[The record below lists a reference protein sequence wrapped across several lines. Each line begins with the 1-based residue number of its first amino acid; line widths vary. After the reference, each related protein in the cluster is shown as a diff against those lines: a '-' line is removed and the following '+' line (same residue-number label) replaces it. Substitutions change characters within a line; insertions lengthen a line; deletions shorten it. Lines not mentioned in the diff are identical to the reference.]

1 MSVLVKFA
9 AAEKKTHPSSQSRR
23 PFLRA
28 VLLSTTGI
36 LSLASLGVTPVSAQ
50 ETCTTTICSNQFKL
64 LSPFQSLLGSAEGQA
79 LLQATYQ
86 KESQI
91 YQSSTAAQQNTAN
104 INAQAPSDPGYITGN
119 LWQMT
124 PSAISTTMQNIG
136 YNNMMSSNI
145 DYAKYS
151 SLYYLIAFT
160 AETNGVTPLKDM
172 FGAINI
178 YGQAYN
184 NNSNPMGDPR
194 PFQAIPAVGNNPWAV
209 QLPPGPYPN
218 IPLSILQTQQ
228 QGWGSL
234 VDSPSFPS
242 GHSIAGYNAGLIYA
256 ILLPQYY
263 QSMVQAAQEFGLS
276 RNIIGA
282 HYPLDVIGSRIVA
295 TYNLVQWLSNSSDLQ
310 GAAPADI
317 ISAFPS
323 LLAGASKELTTAL
336 GTVPVPYANCAT
348 NVAGCMAAGIFPTA
362 AQFTAEN
369 KAYISSITY
378 DLPSMGS
385 TTDAP
390 IVPANAEL
398 LIASRFPYLTN
409 GQLREVLSTTEL
421 PSGVPLD
428 DHLTGWARLN
438 LYAAAGGYGRFDSAV
453 TVTMDA
459 ALGSFS
465 AIDMWS
471 NNISG
476 HGSLTKLGTGTLI
489 LGGDNTYTG
498 GTTVGGGTLALT
510 GRMVGNLTINSGA
523 TFLTNGGYEVAAD
536 AQLINSGTFQSV
548 NATLV
553 NKGQATNTYLLASS
567 VDNRGAMSNTAAGTV
582 IGSVHNTGSLTN
594 NGLIT
599 GDVVNRGTLNGSGQI
614 GGALTTSGV
623 VAPGNSIGTMTVTG
637 PVTFNA
643 GSTYQVELGAN
654 GASDRIVASGP
665 VTLSGGTLQFIPTAG
680 TPSLFSSYTIL
691 TSTAGIT
698 GAFASVVDPFGAQY
712 PFLDMALTNS
722 GGALSASVVPDTAA
736 FAAAG
741 NTPNQAAV
749 GDALA
754 TLPASSAVLQSAAML
769 SAAAAPLAF
778 DQLSGQ
784 IYASAAT
791 VLQEQSIY
799 LRETI
804 GSRLRQAGA
813 AAPGVQSAGPAAAA
827 LAPGLAATVWMQGY
841 GSWGSTNATGNTADL
856 SRSIGGVFGG
866 IDTMLGET
874 WRVGVAGGYSQSSY
888 DVDML
893 SSSGSSDNYDIA
905 VYAGTRISSFD
916 LRFGAAYGWH
926 DLSTNRTV
934 ALPGL
939 VNALSSSSDGTTTQL
954 FGEIARGFAVG
965 GTTFEPFAGLAYVHL
980 DLGGFTETGGA
991 AALTSGGLT
1000 QDNTFTTLGV
1010 RVSQTVPFGPG
1021 SLTGRGSLAWQYAF
1035 GDVDPQLT
1043 LAFASS
1049 GSPFSITGA
1058 PIGRNA
1064 ALLNVGLDYQATA
1077 NVVVGISYG
1086 GQFSDQGQDN
1096 AVNGRLSV
1104 SF

>member
-1 MSVLVKFA
+1 MQSYAGSSTLCARSPSVSDTGRRSTLGIFRALLLSATA
-9 AAEKKTHPSSQSRR
+9 AAGFVFWGVAPAMAQSACTTATCQQVQSAGQSGVLSA
-23 PFLRA
+23 FTS
-28 VLLSTTGI
+28 LLSTQQGVNFLQAVLDTEVQI
-36 LSLASLGVTPVSAQ
+36 YMNSTYDQKNLAVINSIGPFDPNTVSANIWNMVGSSVA
-50 ETCTTTICSNQFKL
+50 TTMANN
-64 LSPFQSLLGSAEGQA
+64 ANN
-79 LLQATYQ
+79 
-86 KESQI
+86 
-91 YQSSTAAQQNTAN
+91 NTLPA
-104 INAQAPSDPGYITGN
+104 SVGN
-119 LWQMT
+119 LLNVALNDTLQVGAMKDDF
-124 PSAISTTMQNIG
+124 A
-136 YNNMMSSNI
+136 
-145 DYAKYS
+145 
-151 SLYYLIAFT
+151 AF
-160 AETNGVTPLKDM
+160 
-172 FGAINI
+172 NI
-178 YGQAYN
+178 YGIAYN
-184 NNSNPMGDPR
+184 SNSATGDPR
-194 PFQAIPAVGNNPWAV
+194 PYITSPTIANNPW
-209 QLPPGPYPN
+209 QPGQADAF
-218 IPLSILQTQQ
+218 SISGPDSQSQQ
-228 QGWGSL
+228 WADNL
-234 VDSPSFPS
+234 TSPAFPS
-242 GHSIAGYNAGLIYA
+242 GHTSAGYTTGLLYA
-256 ILLPQYY
+256 VLMPEQYQGLL
-263 QSMVQAAQEFGLS
+263 QAAQEFGLS
-276 RNIIGA
+276 RNILGV
-282 HYPLDVIGSRIVA
+282 HYPTDVIGGRIA
-295 TYNLVQWLSNSSDLQ
+295 AMYNLVQLLSNNPSYSSNFAQ
-310 GAAPADI
+310 VASAA
-317 ISAFPS
+317 SAELHVQLGS
-323 LLAGASKELTTAL
+323 ALA
-336 GTVPVPYANCAT
+336 VPYADCAA
-348 NVAGCMAAGIFPTA
+348 NVAGCMAANVFPSA
-362 AQFTAEN
+362 AQFRAAGQ
-369 KAYISSITY
+369 AYISSITY
-378 DLPSMGS
+378 DLPSVGS

-390 IVPANAEL
+390 IVPQNAEL
-398 LIASRFPYLTN
+398 LIATRFPYLSQS
-409 GQLREVLSTTEL
+409 QLIDVLASTEL

-428 DHLTGWARLN
+428 DHQTGWARLN
-438 LYAAAGGYGRFDSAV
+438 LYAAASGYGAFTSNV
-453 TVTMDA
+453 TVTMNA
-459 ALGSFS
+459 ALGGFN

-471 NNISG
+471 NDISG
-476 HGSLTKLGTGTLI
+476 PGGLTKLGTGTLI
-489 LGGDNTYTG
+489 LGGNNTYMG
-498 GTTVGGGTLALT
+498 GTVVGGGTLALT
-510 GRMVGNLTINSGA
+510 GTLTGNLTVQSGA
-523 TFLTNGGYEVAAD
+523 SFVSAGGYGVAAN
-536 AQLINSGTFQSV
+536 AQLLNQGTFQSV
-548 NATLV
+548 NASLV
-553 NKGQATNTYLLASS
+553 NRGQLTNSGVFASAVSNLASM
-567 VDNRGAMSNTAAGTV
+567 NNMAGGTV
-582 IGSVHNTGSLTN
+582 IGAVVNSGTLTN
-594 NGLIT
+594 NGLIAGAVT
-599 GDVVNRGTLNGSGQI
+599 NTGTLNGSGRI
-614 GGALTTSGV
+614 EGALVNNGV
-623 VAPGNSIGTMTVTG
+623 IAPGNSIGTMTVTG

-654 GASDRIVASGP
+654 GASDRIAASGP
-665 VTLSGGTLQFIPTAG
+665 ITLSGGTLQFIPTAG

-698 GAFASVVDPFGAQY
+698 GSFASVSDPFGAQY

-754 TLPASSAVLQSAAML
+754 ALPASSAVLQSATTL
-769 SAAAAPLAF
+769 SAAAAPFAF

-813 AAPGVQSAGPAAAA
+813 SAIAQAAGPAAAA

-856 SRSIGGVFGG
+856 SRSIGGVFAG
-866 IDTMLGET
+866 IDTALGEA

-888 DVDML
+888 DVDTL

-934 ALPGL
+934 VLPGL

-965 GTTFEPFAGLAYVHL
+965 ATNFEPFAGLAYVHL